1 MPTPDNLAELQTAL
15 AEGLALEVF
24 PRQHCA
30 EAGRALTLL
39 EALSGPRSYTATRA
53 AYKRTLDT
61 VLYDFGTSSRTERVT
76 KYQSALSTAMVEA
89 FYAAFWRGIVDGGG
103 TATTEDSEAQD
114 WLNARTNSELG
125 YIKEM
130 FQALKALRN
139 AVWEKEATVAD
150 VKAFVEQ
157 RKESYTGA
165 LDGVY
170 NAGVLLAK
178 KNQMLTWHLGQTEE
192 HCTDCLRLN
201 NTAHRAKWY
210 IANDYIPRK
219 PGAAQACHGYHCDCY
234 LTTSDGQTVTI

>member
-1 MPTPDNLAELQTAL
+1 MSDFTGNLPELQTAL
-15 AEGLALEVF
+15 AEGIALGVF
-24 PRQHCA
+24 PRQHCS
-30 EAGRALTLL
+30 EAGQALTLL
-39 EALSGPRSYTATRA
+39 EALAGPRSYTTTRA

-61 VLYDFGTSSRTERVT
+61 VLYDFGTSARTERVT

-89 FYAAFWRGIVDGGG
+89 FYAAFWRGVVDGGG

-139 AVWEKEATVAD
+139 AVWDKEATVGD

-157 RKESYTGA
+157 RKANYLAS

-170 NAGVLLAK
+170 NEGKMRAKGSVMLTCVGEDGEESCVDCQSRKGKRYSAK
-178 KNQMLTWHLGQTEE
+178 KWLKIGYPPSRDFE
-192 HCTDCLRLN
+192 
-201 NTAHRAKWY
+201 
-210 IANDYIPRK
+210 
-219 PGAAQACHGYHCDCY
+219 CHGYHCRHY
-234 LTTSDGQTVTI
+234 LQTDDGTPWTSA